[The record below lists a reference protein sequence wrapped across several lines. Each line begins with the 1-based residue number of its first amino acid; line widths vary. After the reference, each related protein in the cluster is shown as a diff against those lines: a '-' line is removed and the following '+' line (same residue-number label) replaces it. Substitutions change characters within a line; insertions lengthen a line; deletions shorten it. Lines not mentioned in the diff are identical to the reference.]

1 MENESAL
8 TVRLPSLCD
17 NERKQNRALTV
28 SPSMNGFFRNPLT
41 ALLKL
46 RDLEVVS
53 SFAFSSSSARKA
65 LDASILVVFESDD
78 LELMRKVSFG
88 TSELYFWDHSWP

>member
-1 MENESAL
+1 M
-8 TVRLPSLCD
+8 
-17 NERKQNRALTV
+17 QRALTV
-28 SPSMNGFFRNPLT
+28 SPSMNGIFRNPLT

-53 SFAFSSSSARKA
+53 SFAFSISSSTRKA

-78 LELMRKVSFG
+78 LELMRKDSFG
-88 TSELYFWDHSWP
+88 TSKLYCWDHSWP

>member
-1 MENESAL
+1 M
-8 TVRLPSLCD
+8 
-17 NERKQNRALTV
+17 QRALTV
-28 SPSMNGFFRNPLT
+28 SPSMNGIFRNPLT

-53 SFAFSSSSARKA
+53 SFAFSSSSTRKA

-78 LELMRKVSFG
+78 LELMRKDSFG
-88 TSELYFWDHSWP
+88 TSTWVEMRDLYIIFLGPLMAMK